1 MAAQGCHRHQFSLKD
16 LDMAVKVLIRRR
28 IDNRHSSE
36 LHDFLSA
43 LEGWASKHSGYF
55 YGENLQNPEN
65 PGEYL
70 CIGTWQS
77 SEAFNQWAHSL
88 PCRQMEQKMAI
99 QFGMQSESAIYIRHA
114 HL

>member
-1 MAAQGCHRHQFSLKD
+1 
-16 LDMAVKVLIRRR
+16 MAVKVLIRRR
-28 IDNRHSSE
+28 IDDRHTKE
-36 LHDFLSA
+36 LRDFLTA
-43 LEGWASKHSGYF
+43 LEGWATKHSGYF
-55 YGENLQNPEN
+55 YGENLENPKT

-77 SEAFNQWAHSL
+77 LEAFEQWAQSL

-99 QFGMQSESAIYIRHA
+99 HFGMQSESTIYLRHS